1 MNMFDMFV
9 CFNLLF
15 LRLGKFLLWNKK
27 RKLGGISRVII
38 IVLAKIC
45 GSSAYISPNG
55 NQSICSSDLKGSMV
69 CLV

>member
-1 MNMFDMFV
+1 MFV

-15 LRLGKFLLWNKK
+15 YSWEVSPLDFKKGRSCGILGF
-27 RKLGGISRVII
+27 VI
-38 IVLAKIC
+38 IVLAKIF
-45 GSSAYISPNG
+45 GSSAYISPIG